1 MSYPVG
7 KVAGLA
13 GITVRTLHHYDEI
26 GLLSPSGRSP
36 AGYRS
41 YSDADLDRLQ
51 RILYYRELGFS
62 LDVIATVVADPGTDA
77 QSHLKRQRE
86 LLTERIEQL
95 KRMVASVERA
105 MEANAMG
112 NALTPEE
119 KFEVFGEFSEPEGY
133 AEQAVKR
140 WGDTAEWTA
149 AQAVPASLSK
159 QDWVDAEAGRREW
172 VRRLTAVLDSGEAAD
187 SLTSMDLAEE
197 HRAMLGRFMGE
208 CGYEMQRNVAEVYV
222 TEPVQLSF
230 LVRESEQRPG
240 MAEFIRD
247 AVVANATRA
256 R

>member
-1 MSYPVG
+1 
-7 KVAGLA
+7 
-13 GITVRTLHHYDEI
+13 
-26 GLLSPSGRSP
+26 
-36 AGYRS
+36 
-41 YSDADLDRLQ
+41 
-51 RILYYRELGFS
+51 
-62 LDVIATVVADPGTDA
+62 
-77 QSHLKRQRE
+77 
-86 LLTERIEQL
+86 
-95 KRMVASVERA
+95 
-105 MEANAMG
+105 
-112 NALTPEE
+112 
-119 KFEVFGEFSEPEGY
+119 
-133 AEQAVKR
+133 
-140 WGDTAEWTA
+140 
-149 AQAVPASLSK
+149 LSK

-208 CGYEMQRNVAEVYV
+208 CGYEMQRNVAELYV